1 MPYACNDMMDVDGD
15 GIAGIAMNRSGEGLV
30 DIDGDGV
37 FDMQYGMKIDVVKGA
52 SVNPGGADGS
62 KSMATPRPD
71 GPQPTEQQINE
82 GPYTGRH
89 LGGWKMKRGLL
100 EPVNVTDN
108 GRHISMSNVHGVFF
122 KEPNERWYEIHN
134 NAEDSQPAEDFK
146 MRLYPLDRDMYS
158 PWEPT
163 VKDKTP
169 MSKTVGS
176 FYDEKTASK
185 GPGVKAEI
193 GPAKY
198 VPGSSFATSH
208 IQGHQRP
215 ASKGVPPKGEV
226 KQLVKTATLSDNP
239 SWGKM
244 REGDESQKKPDPSWG
259 YTGHPFARRYDA
271 GEEDLSMA
279 SRISRRRQQ
288 SIERRFSASPYAA
301 HIAQDVLKLGDGI
314 DPPDIGPYGWAAFP
328 PLGLQPDA
336 DDVKGLAS
344 WEAKSQA
351 GSRVDV
357 DSHGGRSWAATE
369 FD

>member
-1 MPYACNDMMDVDGD
+1 MGAQRPGQDAHVQDG
-15 GIAGIAMNRSGEGLV
+15 R
-30 DIDGDGV
+30 
-37 FDMQYGMKIDVVKGA
+37 Q
-52 SVNPGGADGS
+52 
-62 KSMATPRPD
+62 
-71 GPQPTEQQINE
+71 
-82 GPYTGRH
+82 
-89 LGGWKMKRGLL
+89 LL
-100 EPVNVTDN
+100 N
-108 GRHISMSNVHGVFF
+108 
-122 KEPNERWYEIHN
+122 
-134 NAEDSQPAEDFK
+134 
-146 MRLYPLDRDMYS
+146 
-158 PWEPT
+158 
-163 VKDKTP
+163 
-169 MSKTVGS
+169 
-176 FYDEKTASK
+176 DEKTRNK

-198 VPGSSFATSH
+198 VPGSSFATSR
-208 IQGHQRP
+208 IQRHQRP

-314 DPPDIGPYGWAAFP
+314 DPPDIGPYGCERRGDRTLAPSCVPWRTTAAAATVGRSVRLTMGSFVRIFVCACAGAAFP